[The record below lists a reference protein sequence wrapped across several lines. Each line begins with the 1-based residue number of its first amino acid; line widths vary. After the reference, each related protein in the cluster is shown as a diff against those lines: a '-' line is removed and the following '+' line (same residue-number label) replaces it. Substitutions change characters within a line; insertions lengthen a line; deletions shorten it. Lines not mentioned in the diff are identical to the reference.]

1 VPSAV
6 EEVPHVLYRLG
17 ADVVMFVHFAFI
29 VFVAVGAVLAWRWP
43 RLVLLHMPVVLWS
56 AAIVTVG
63 FTCPLTPLEQYLR
76 RRAGESAYDG
86 GFIDHYLEGVIYP
99 GRFTALAQLLVA
111 VAIVLGYA
119 GLVVR
124 HRRGQRVVS

>member
-1 VPSAV
+1 VPSTV
-6 EEVPHVLYRLG
+6 EEAPLVLYRLG
-17 ADVVMFVHFAFI
+17 ADVVMIVHFAFI
-29 VFVAVGAVLAWRWP
+29 AFVAVGGVLAWRWP
-43 RLVLLHMPVVLWS
+43 RVVLLHVPVVLWS

-63 FTCPLTPLEQYLR
+63 FTCPLTPLEQYFR

-111 VAIVLGYA
+111 AAISVGYG

-124 HRRGQRVVS
+124 HRRRQRVVS